1 MNVKVISRFAIKCAV
16 VCAVEV
22 LLLGLS
28 ASAQTTNTV
37 KVSDAI
43 QPSPSV
49 TAARCGRNIVVG
61 FGDTE
66 PSMPTS
72 FAGYAVSVDNGVSFK
87 DLGTLP
93 ISTANVGGGGIGEF
107 GPDQLF
113 GFSQVTC
120 ANSSLFYAVALY
132 EDNNNGVPGGGCPG
146 FPICTAVS
154 LSISTNGGTTWGLPR
169 VIAGA
174 SIDTHEFFS
183 ASMAVDPAN
192 TQRLY
197 VAYLNFNASVPAD
210 FGFPDCPDARIYEV
224 RMASSM
230 DGGSTWADNLVD
242 HACDEFGNDAEHLG
256 NLMSPDVA
264 VSPDSKVYVAY
275 QFIPQN
281 GLPNQPNQIRF
292 AESLD
297 HGVTFSAPVKV
308 STALNNANPK
318 LAVNRTFSPHRGNI
332 YVTWTG
338 SPSGMNTDVL
348 VSESLDGGASFSFP
362 RPINAA
368 PTTGPGRTQ
377 ATPVIAVDE
386 DGQVQDCFYN
396 TGTSTPSSSSIYSYN
411 CATSFNYTATWQL
424 QRIVNSAPVGS
435 NALAAD
441 FLRHHDGFFTAF
453 EVQASG
459 QTHVVG
465 KQSDLN

>member
-1 MNVKVISRFAIKCAV
+1 MNVQLVVKCAL
-16 VCAVEV
+16 VCAVEI
-22 LLLGLS
+22 LLLVGS
-28 ASAQTTNTV
+28 ASAQTTSIV

-43 QPSPSV
+43 EGNFNSGAV

-66 PSMPTS
+66 PSLPNS
-72 FAGYAVSVDNGVSFK
+72 GAGYAVSVDNGISFK

-93 ISTANVGGGGIGEF
+93 VSTANVGGGVGEF
-107 GPDQLF
+107 GPDQLWGTF
-113 GFSQVTC
+113 QIAC
-120 ANSSLFYAVALY
+120 ANSSQFYAAAVY
-132 EDNNNGVPGGGCPG
+132 TDNENGVPGGGCAG
-146 FPICTAVS
+146 FPTCVAVS
-154 LSISTNGGTTWGLPR
+154 FSASTNGGISWGLPK

-174 SIDTHEFFS
+174 SQDNHELVYV
-183 ASMAVDPAN
+183 SMAVDPGN

-197 VAYLNFNASVPAD
+197 VAYIIHNVTVPAD
-210 FGFPDCPDARIYEV
+210 FGFPDCPNADIYELNV
-224 RMASSM
+224 ASSM
-230 DGGSTWADNLVD
+230 DGGKTWASNLADFACGEDPTPNLDNRGAL
-242 HACDEFGNDAEHLG
+242 AA
-256 NLMSPDVA
+256 PDVT

-275 QFIPQN
+275 AFTPQFGDPS
-281 GLPNQPNQIRF
+281 LPKEIRF
-292 AESLD
+292 TESLD
-297 HGVTFSAPVKV
+297 HGVTFSTPVKV

-338 SPSGMNTDVL
+338 SPSGTGNEVL

-368 PTTGPGRTQ
+368 PTTGRTQ
-377 ATPVIAVDE
+377 AFPVIAVDE

-396 TGTSTPSSSSIYSYN
+396 TGTNTPSSSSVYSYN
-411 CATSFNYTATWQL
+411 CATSFNYAASWQL
-424 QRIVNSAPVGS
+424 QRIVNSSPVGS
-435 NALAAD
+435 GALAAD

-453 EVQASG
+453 DVQASG
-459 QTHVVG
+459 QTHVDG

>member
-1 MNVKVISRFAIKCAV
+1 MNMRFAIKCAV

-28 ASAQTTNTV
+28 ASAQTTSIV

-43 QPSPSV
+43 EGNFNLAAV

-66 PSMPTS
+66 PNSPNGLG
-72 FAGYAVSVDNGVSFK
+72 GYAVSQDNGVSFK
-87 DLGTLP
+87 DLGTIP
-93 ISTANVGGGGIGEF
+93 VYTFNNGYG
-107 GPDQLF
+107 GPDAGGVFQL
-113 GFSQVTC
+113 TC
-120 ANSSLFYAVALY
+120 VNSSLFYAAALY
-132 EDNNNGVPGGGCPG
+132 ADNGNGVPGGGNCF
-146 FPICTAVS
+146 FPICAAIS
-154 LSISTNGGTTWGLPR
+154 LSVSTNGGTTWSLPK
-169 VIAGA
+169 VIASA
-174 SIDTHEFFS
+174 SRDIHDFI
-183 ASMAVDPAN
+183 AGSMAVDPAN

-197 VAYLNFNASVPAD
+197 VAYLNQNASPPAD
-210 FGFPDCPDARIYEV
+210 GEFNCPDADIYEL

-230 DGGSTWADNLVD
+230 DGGMTWADNLVD
-242 HACDEFGNDAEHLG
+242 FACGQDTTPNPDHNGTLA
-256 NLMSPDVA
+256 SPDVT
-264 VSPDSKVYVAY
+264 VSPDSKVYVTY
-275 QFIPQN
+275 QFTPQF
-281 GLPNQPNQIRF
+281 GDPSLPREIRF
-292 AESLD
+292 AQSAD

-318 LAVNRTFSPHRGNI
+318 LAVNRTFSPHRGNV

-338 SPSGMNTDVL
+338 SPSGTHTDVL
-348 VSESLDGGASFSFP
+348 VSESLNGGLSFSFP

-424 QRIVNSAPVGS
+424 QQIVNSAPPAS
-435 NALAAD
+435 DALAVD

-459 QTHVVG
+459 QTHVAG

>member
-1 MNVKVISRFAIKCAV
+1 MDVKLVSKCAV
-16 VCAVEV
+16 VFATGA
-22 LLLGLS
+22 LLLAGS
-28 ASAQTTNTV
+28 AWSQTTKIV

-43 QPSPSV
+43 ELSGSPATPV

-61 FGDTE
+61 FGDVE
-66 PSMPTS
+66 PNSPNGLG
-72 FAGYAVSVDNGVSFK
+72 GYAVSQDNGVSFK

-93 ISTANVGGGGIGEF
+93 VYTFNSGYG
-107 GPDQLF
+107 GPDAGGVFQF
-113 GFSQVTC
+113 ACV
-120 ANSSLFYAVALY
+120 NSGLFYAAALY
-132 EDNNNGVPGGGCPG
+132 TDNGNGVPGGGCSG
-146 FPICTAVS
+146 FPICTAIS
-154 LSISTNGGTTWGLPR
+154 LSISTNGGTTWSLPK
-169 VIAGA
+169 VIASA
-174 SIDTHEFFS
+174 SGDIHEFLS
-183 ASMAVDPAN
+183 GSMAVDPAN

-197 VAYLNFNASVPAD
+197 VAYLNHNFTVPVD
-210 FGFPDCPDARIYEV
+210 GGFPDCPNADIYEL

-230 DGGSTWADNLVD
+230 DAGVTWSDNLAD
-242 HACDEFGNDAEHLG
+242 FACGQDPTPNPDNRGALA
-256 NLMSPDVA
+256 SPDVT
-264 VSPDSKVYVAY
+264 VSPDSKVYVTY
-275 QFIPQN
+275 QFTPQF
-281 GLPNQPNQIRF
+281 GDPSLPREIRF
-292 AESLD
+292 AASLD

-308 STALNNANPK
+308 STAQNNANPK

-338 SPSGMNTDVL
+338 SPSGTHTDVL
-348 VSESLDGGASFSFP
+348 VSESLNGGSSFSFP
-362 RPINAA
+362 RPINPA

-377 ATPVIAVDE
+377 ANPVIAVDE

-396 TGTSTPSSSSIYSYN
+396 TETSTPSSSSIYSYN

-424 QRIVNSAPVGS
+424 LRIVNSAPIGS

-441 FLRHHDGFFTAF
+441 FLRHRDGFFTAF